1 MDFTQEERQREEFRN
16 ILFDLAESQF
26 SLKDKSDRSKM
37 YQRLE
42 RLYYSPSAENRYRH
56 FYSDIFIVLTA
67 IQQGDRP
74 GAIDIL
80 GQNLAEIRRGYQ
92 PLNTDEAGKP
102 IDIRDSLKKLYDH
115 VSLDIARINYSDW
128 ADRKVE
134 QKESISQVKAEV
146 AAVQS
151 NIDKAREDMD
161 AQVDTIRDVVQDT
174 QKNYITILGIFAS
187 IVLAFT
193 GGIAFSTSVL
203 ENMHLVS
210 AYRVIIVSLIIGLV
224 LVNVLYGLFYYI
236 SKLIIKKDEQRLLPL
251 LITNAILLLLI
262 ALTVIAWKNGY
273 IEERNQAL
281 NESSPIEAVEQYKP
295 EQYEDEDI
303 TGNTTQ
309 VENGTSSSS
318 ETSQ

>member
-1 MDFTQEERQREEFRN
+1 MDFAQEERQREEFRS

-42 RLYYSPSAENRYRH
+42 RLYYSPSGENLYRH

-92 PLNTDEAGKP
+92 ALNTDQNGNTV
-102 IDIRDSLKKLYDH
+102 DIKDSLKKLYDH

-146 AAVQS
+146 ASVQA
-151 NIDKAREDMD
+151 NIDKAKEDMD
-161 AQVDTIRDVVQDT
+161 AQVDTIRNVVQDT

-210 AYRVIIVSLIIGLV
+210 AYRAIIVSLVIGLV
-224 LVNVLYGLFYYI
+224 LINVLYGLFYYI
-236 SKLIIKKDEQRLLPL
+236 SKLIIKKDKQRLWPL
-251 LITNAILLLLI
+251 FITNAILLLLI
-262 ALTVIAWKNGY
+262 GFTVIAWKNGW
-273 IEERNQAL
+273 IEKRNQSL
-281 NESSPIEAVEQYKP
+281 NESSIVETVEEFESDQFGDII
-295 EQYEDEDI
+295 QDETDTI
-303 TGNTTQ
+303 
-309 VENGTSSSS
+309 TSSKK
-318 ETSQ
+318 SQ